1 MFTLI
6 HKAWWSKGPAPG
18 NLGDILTP
26 IILDHFGIKYEYHK
40 SPRSAGLLCVG
51 SIAKFAGPKTVVLG
65 SGTMRESDTLSY
77 LADWQFVRGPQTRRK
92 VIECGGDCPE
102 IYGDPALLMPIIH
115 YPTVSKGSEVGIVP
129 HYVDY
134 EYVVNKYG
142 KDHKVINVLND
153 NPFEVIDQI
162 VSCSKIVS
170 SSLHGI
176 ILAHAYGI
184 PAAWVQFSDK
194 LSGDGIKF
202 VDYFESMSLSPT
214 LSTEDST
221 IFIDP
226 PRKADI
232 KRISE
237 IFIAMR

>member
-1 MFTLI
+1 MT
-6 HKAWWSKGPAPG
+6 HKVWWSKGPSPG

-26 IILDHFGIKYEYHK
+26 LILDHFGVKYKYHK
-40 SPRSAGLLCVG
+40 NPRAAKVLCVG
-51 SIAKFAGPKTVVLG
+51 SIAKFAGAGTVVLG

-77 LADWQFVRGPQTRRK
+77 LADWRFVRGPRTRKK
-92 VIECGGDCPE
+92 VMENGGDCPD

-115 YPTVSKGSEVGIVP
+115 HPTVFKNGGTGIVP

-134 EYVVNKYG
+134 EYAMNKYG
-142 KDHKVINVLND
+142 KDHKVINVLNS

-184 PAAWVQFSDK
+184 PAAWVRFSNK
-194 LSGDGIKF
+194 LSGDDTKF
-202 VDYFESMSLSPT
+202 ADYFESLSLPST
-214 LSTEDST
+214 LSSEDST

-226 PRKADI
+226 PRKIDLNS
-232 KRISE
+232 ISDQ
-237 IFIAMR
+237 FIAMR